1 MRSKRDKAGPSL
13 DERRRLRAVFNAVN
27 PAAILVVVGLNIL
40 LNTIA
45 ALLHDWIPKVP
56 LLVAAVLG
64 VAYLVV
70 LIQRARRA
78 ATEEVTVSATEVH
91 VPKCRALIL
100 FLSYRRGKTPVTD
113 WLADPRFRGG
123 ILNSEIP
130 KIMDLDPRTRES
142 WRMPVEGMA
151 IHYPNIERVIV
162 FTSSDYVTD
171 PVKKAIDEGS
181 YRQYPEFKLL
191 VEKLFEGT
199 GREVKVADLCKLLEG
214 RKEFENGVDFEDA
227 RTLVDALVA
236 VYRKLH
242 EEKYQNKEIMVDVTG
257 GPKVTTVAGAAVV
270 LGKDQVFQYI
280 STRDHT
286 PRAFDVTYIGA

>member
-1 MRSKRDKAGPSL
+1 MRSKTGKAGPTL

-27 PAAILVVVGLNIL
+27 PATILVVVGLNIL

-45 ALLHDWIPKVP
+45 SLLHDWIPKVA

-70 LIQRARRA
+70 LIYRAGRA
-78 ATEEVTVSATEVH
+78 ATEEVTVSASEVH

-100 FLSYRRGKTPVTD
+100 FLSYRRGKTPVGE
-113 WLADPRFRGG
+113 WLADQRFCGG
-123 ILNSEIP
+123 ILNPEVP
-130 KIMDLDPRTRES
+130 EIMDPGTHES
-142 WRMPVEGMA
+142 WRMPVEGMR
-151 IHYPNIERVIV
+151 IHYPKIERVIV
-162 FTSSDYVTD
+162 FASSDYVKD
-171 PVKKAIDEGS
+171 PVKKEIDEGS
-181 YRQYPEFKLL
+181 YRQYPQFKQL

-199 GREVKVADLCKLLEG
+199 GRDVAVTDLCSFLKG
-214 RKEFENGVDFEDA
+214 RKEFENGLDFEDA
-227 RTLVDALVA
+227 PVLVDALVA
-236 VYRKLH
+236 VYRELH

-257 GPKVTTVAGAAVV
+257 GPKVTTVAGAAIV

-286 PRAFDVTYIGA
+286 PRAFDVTYVGA

>member
-1 MRSKRDKAGPSL
+1 MRSKRAKAGPSL
-13 DERRRLRAVFNAVN
+13 DERRRLRAVFDAVH
-27 PAAILVVVGLNIL
+27 PDAILMVVLLNVV

-45 ALLHDWIPKVP
+45 ALLHDWIPKVA
-56 LLVAAVLG
+56 LLVSAVFG
-64 VAYLVV
+64 VAYMWI
-70 LIQRARRA
+70 LIRRARRA
-78 ATEEVTVSATEVH
+78 ATEDVTVSAQEVH
-91 VPKCRALIL
+91 VPKCRAVIL

-113 WLADPRFRGG
+113 WLEDSRFRGG
-123 ILNSEIP
+123 IVNPEIS
-130 KIMDLDPRTRES
+130 KIMDPGTHES

-162 FTSSDYVTD
+162 FTSSDYVKD
-171 PVKKAIDEGS
+171 PVKKEIDEGS
-181 YRQYPEFKLL
+181 YRQYPQFKQL

-199 GREVKVADLCKLLEG
+199 GREVKVTDLCRFFKG

-227 RTLVDALVA
+227 RILVGALVA

-257 GPKVTTVAGAAVV
+257 GPKVTTVAGAAIV

-286 PRAFDVTYIGA
+286 PRAFDVTYTGA